1 MERSRGG
8 IFESVAFT
16 LLQSLVFGK
25 KSGGTFEGV
34 AFTLLQRTKAFA
46 LPVFGFWEKVKVEF
60 LKVVFTLLQRTKA
73 LALVDYSQQM
83 LVFFFA
89 IAVLLFCE
97 TNFVFCAFFS
107 LCLWGW

>member
-1 MERSRGG
+1 MKIEKREQQHAGFWFLERSQGG

-46 LPVFGFWEKVKVEF
+46 LPV
-60 LKVVFTLLQRTKA
+60 
-73 LALVDYSQQM
+73 
-83 LVFFFA
+83 LVFGKKSRW
-89 IAVLLFCE
+89 
-97 TNFVFCAFFS
+97 NF
-107 LCLWGW
+107 